1 MARFIVS
8 KSKVLESYN
17 KIKTL
22 GVNVSYSQKT
32 NPVVAEILEEKTDC
46 YFSVHSLKS
55 LEKVKDKSRVWYFA
69 QAWNKNE
76 ITELFK
82 LNVSNFVVDNMNDLD
97 IMLNNL
103 DRKINLLLRMKLK
116 ENTVFTGKYFVFG
129 MDSKKVNENIK
140 LLKNNENIG
149 KLGIHVHRKT
159 QNVSE
164 WNLKDEFSDAIDQE
178 TFKLIDMINIG
189 GGIPAKYKNSNDKA
203 IEVIYETI
211 KEFSGW
217 LKERNIELWAE
228 PGRAIAAPSAVLEA
242 NIVNIYENNLVVDCS
257 IFNGALDTAIA
268 NVKMLVEGEME
279 KGTSQ
284 QNYSIKGITP
294 ASEDILRY
302 SVYLDN
308 PKIGD
313 KIKFLNAGAYTYTT
327 DFCDLDKIETVI
339 VE

>member
-1 MARFIVS
+1 MARFIIS

-17 KIKTL
+17 RIKSL

-32 NPVVAEILEEKTDC
+32 NPVVAEILEDKTDC
-46 YFSVHSLKS
+46 FFSVHSLKS
-55 LEKVKDKSRVWYFA
+55 LSNMKDKSRVWYFA
-69 QAWNKNE
+69 QAWNKDE
-76 ITELFK
+76 INELFK
-82 LNVSNFVVDNMNDLD
+82 LKVSNFVVDNVTDLD
-97 IMLNNL
+97 ILLTNL

-129 MDSKKVNENIK
+129 MDSKLVNEKIK
-140 LLKNNENIG
+140 LLKNSKNIG

-178 TFKLIDMINIG
+178 TFKLIDIINIG
-189 GGIPAKYKNSNDKA
+189 GGMPAKYKNSNDKA
-203 IEVIYETI
+203 IDVIYQTI
-211 KEFSGW
+211 KEFSDW
-217 LKERNIELWAE
+217 LKSRNIELWAE

-242 NIVNIYENNLVVDCS
+242 SIVNIYENNIIVDCS
-257 IFNGALDTAIA
+257 IYNGALDTAIA
-268 NVKMLVEGEME
+268 NVKLLVEGEIE
-279 KGTSQ
+279 EGTSQ
-284 QNYSIKGITP
+284 QNYLIKGITP

-308 PKIGD
+308 PKVGD
-313 KIKFLNAGAYTYTT
+313 KIRFLNAGAYTYTT